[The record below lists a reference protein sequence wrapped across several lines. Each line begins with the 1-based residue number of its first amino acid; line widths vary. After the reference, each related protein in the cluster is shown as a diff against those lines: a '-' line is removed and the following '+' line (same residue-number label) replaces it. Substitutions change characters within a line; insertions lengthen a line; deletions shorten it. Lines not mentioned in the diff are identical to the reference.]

1 VTKAPRTRG
10 TPGAWDVDGGSTRV
24 GGPHPRRNTVPRRLL
39 LALVAGT
46 TLALP
51 ACGAVVLS
59 TDTLTAA
66 EVATAAEDALE
77 EEVGTR
83 PDITCPDALDKR
95 VGASTRCTLTGGED
109 PVEYGVT
116 VTVTS
121 TDDTTRIGVQ
131 VDDEPA
137 DEGSSGDGSG

>member
-1 VTKAPRTRG
+1 M
-10 TPGAWDVDGGSTRV
+10 
-24 GGPHPRRNTVPRRLL
+24 PRRSL
-39 LALVAGT
+39 LALVAAA

-51 ACGAVVLS
+51 ACGGVVLS

-83 PDITCPDALDKR
+83 PDITCPEGLAKR
-95 VGASTRCTLTGGED
+95 EGASTRCTLTGGDD

-116 VTVTS
+116 VTVTRA
-121 TDDTTRIGVQ
+121 DDPTQIGVQ
-131 VDDEPA
+131 VDDEPM
-137 DEGSSGDGSG
+137 DDGSDGEAPSA